1 MAIRWTVAKIAHD
14 AAEPAALLTIL
25 TTILMTDWREHLT
38 PDEAKRVDELDDT
51 KRAIIKERKLIHNR
65 AKQRRHRSDT

>member
-38 PDEAKRVDELDDT
+38 QTEAQRLADLDEQTKAIRKEKRKIFDRAR
-51 KRAIIKERKLIHNR
+51 KRAIRP
-65 AKQRRHRSDT
+65 